1 MPSITSSSSTNVFPS
16 YRESNNLILKKQT
29 IELTLTVITPFLPT
43 FFIAFDII
51 SPMDTSPFADIVATC
66 AISSGVVT
74 FFDIRLSSLTIVD
87 TASMIPRRTSIGFAP
102 REILSK
108 PSLAIARARIVAA
121 VVPSP
126 R

>member
-1 MPSITSSSSTNVFPS
+1 VFFHPIKKKII
-16 YRESNNLILKKQT
+16 YFLLIK
-29 IELTLTVITPFLPT
+29 IFNLTLTVITPSLPT

-51 SPMDTSPFADIVATC
+51 SPIDTSPLADIVATC

-74 FFDIRLSSLTIVD
+74 VLDIRLSSLTTVE
-87 TASMIPRRTSIGFAP
+87 TASIIPRRTSIGLAP
-102 REILSK
+102 RDILSK

-126 R
+126 K

>member
-1 MPSITSSSSTNVFPS
+1 M
-16 YRESNNLILKKQT
+16 
-29 IELTLTVITPFLPT
+29 PT

-51 SPMDTSPFADIVATC
+51 SPIDASPLADIVATC

-74 FFDIRLSSLTIVD
+74 ALDIRLSSSITLD
-87 TASMIPRRTSIGFAP
+87 TPSIIPRRTSMGFPP
-102 REILSK
+102 REIVSK

-126 R
+126 EQRKQIIEFNC

>member
-1 MPSITSSSSTNVFPS
+1 MFYHP
-16 YRESNNLILKKQT
+16 ILKLN
-29 IELTLTVITPFLPT
+29 IEKNEFFFRKFTLTVITPSLPT

-51 SPMDTSPFADIVATC
+51 SPIDISPLAEIVATW

-74 FFDIRLSSLTIVD
+74 VFDIRLSSLTTVV
-87 TASMIPRRTSIGFAP
+87 TASIIPRRTSIGFAP

-126 R
+126 K